1 MSRCQREG
9 RRFESG
15 HPLTAPS
22 MISREAFKTALA
34 VSVARETSSVPEL
47 WTPENPM
54 LGHCAVASVVAQDYF
69 GGDILRATLKGTDFE
84 YLRSHYWNRLP
95 DGEIDFTKAQFQGR
109 APILIGLERS
119 REQILEREQ
128 DLRRYNLL
136 SAAVEIALSRS

>member
-1 MSRCQREG
+1 
-9 RRFESG
+9 
-15 HPLTAPS
+15 
-22 MISREAFKTALA
+22 MINREAFEAALA
-34 VSVARETSSVPEL
+34 QSVTRETSSAPDL

-69 GGDILRATLKGTDFE
+69 GGSILRATLKGTDFE
-84 YLRSHYWNRLP
+84 YLRSHYWNLLP

-109 APILIGLERS
+109 APQMVGFERS

-136 SAAVEIALSRS
+136 SAAVDIALKRG